1 MKRMEKVFTVKS
13 QHKEDKHY
21 FTGLLL
27 GTLELLAK
35 TA

>member
-1 MKRMEKVFTVKS
+1 MKRTEKIFTVKQ
-13 QHKEDKHY
+13 QHKEDKNY